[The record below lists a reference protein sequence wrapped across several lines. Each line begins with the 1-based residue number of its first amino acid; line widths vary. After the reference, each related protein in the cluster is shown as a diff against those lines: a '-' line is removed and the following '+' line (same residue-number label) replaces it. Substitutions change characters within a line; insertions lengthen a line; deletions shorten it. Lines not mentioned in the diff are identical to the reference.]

1 MSTQK
6 GFWTLPTEKGYR
18 DYTPMLKIA
27 IPSISFVFTM
37 VGVIFTPS
45 PSLIGFF
52 VWWLVM
58 AGFIFVTFVV
68 IFGIANLLCAAENVV
83 QSANESNMQKKN
95 CPFCDEKI
103 SQRARI
109 CPHCRTELFS
119 IEK

>member
-6 GFWTLPTEKGYR
+6 GFWSLPTEKGYK

-27 IPSISFVFTM
+27 IPGISGVFAL
-37 VGVIFTPS
+37 VFAIQGGNF
-45 PSLIGFF
+45 L

-68 IFGIANLLCAAENVV
+68 IFGILNLLGAVGNVV
-83 QSANESNMQKKN
+83 DSANESNMQKKN

-103 SQRARI
+103 SQRARV